1 MQVDAPITVPT
12 ADIGALVF
20 RKTQKGH
27 AEFDSSARALP
38 PKLRTVL
45 VLVDGKRSVR
55 DLRTMLPLATPQ
67 ALADLRT
74 LGLIEVVQPASPRPL
89 KDAGSS
95 GHDSRMESRQ
105 DSRLDSRH
113 QDSRHAEPSRS
124 DSRFASSQAPS
135 RFDVAGSPEDEAA
148 TDHQREQ
155 IERSLKRALGPA
167 ADGLTHSIREART
180 VRDLLDVLSTA
191 QRAIA
196 NARGQDMADEFAS
209 RYGNIDQI

>member
-1 MQVDAPITVPT
+1 MQAEAPTTIATT

-20 RKTQKGH
+20 RKTAKGH

-38 PKLRTVL
+38 HKLRTVL
-45 VLVDGKRSVR
+45 VLVDGKRSVQA
-55 DLRTMLPLATPQ
+55 LRAMLPLATPQ

-74 LGLIEVVQPASPRPL
+74 LGLIEVVPPASARPS
-89 KDAGSS
+89 KDQDARM
-95 GHDSRMESRQ
+95 DSRHQ
-105 DSRLDSRH
+105 DSIHPDSRH
-113 QDSRHAEPSRS
+113 QDSRHAEPARA

-135 RFDVAGSPEDEAA
+135 RFDVVGSPEDEAA